1 MQHDFSDTRLIITGA
16 SSGIGLATARLF
28 ADNGAS
34 VVNVSRRPC
43 PDDRIHSIALD
54 LLDPAQVQSLP
65 ARLVDVSTRART
77 VLIHNAASLV
87 NDTLQSADPKQ
98 FARVLELNV
107 EVPMRLSQALLPQL
121 GVGSAVLF
129 VGSTLS
135 EKAVANSL
143 SYSTSKHALIGLMRA
158 AAQDLAGTGIH
169 TVAVCPG
176 FTDTEMVRSHV
187 PDPEVLQAIGGN
199 NAFGRLI
206 EPAEIARTL
215 AFCAASPVLHGA
227 VIHAN
232 LGQIEH

>member
-1 MQHDFSDTRLIITGA
+1 MNFDFADTRLIITGA

-28 ADNGAS
+28 ADSGAG
-34 VVNVSRRPC
+34 VINVSRRAC
-43 PDDRIHSIALD
+43 PDKRVHSIALD
-54 LLDPAQVQSLP
+54 LLDANEVKGLP
-65 ARLVDVSTRART
+65 VRLEGVADRTRT

-87 NDTLQSADPKQ
+87 NDTLQNTDPDQ
-98 FARVLELNV
+98 FARVIELNV
-107 EVPMRLSQALLPQL
+107 AVPMRLSQALLPQM
-121 GVGSAVLF
+121 GSGSSVLF

-143 SYSTSKHALIGLMRA
+143 SYSTSKHALVGLMRA
-158 AAQDLAGTGIH
+158 AAQDLSGTGIH
-169 TVAVCPG
+169 TAAVCPG

-187 PDPEVLQAIGGN
+187 PDPEVLQAIGAN

-206 EPAEIARTL
+206 EPVEIARTL
-215 AFCAASPVLHGA
+215 AFCAASPVIHGA